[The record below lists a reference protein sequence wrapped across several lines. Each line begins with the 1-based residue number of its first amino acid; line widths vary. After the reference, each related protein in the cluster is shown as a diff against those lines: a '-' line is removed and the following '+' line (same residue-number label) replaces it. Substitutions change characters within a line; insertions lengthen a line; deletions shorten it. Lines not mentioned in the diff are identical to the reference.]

1 MKIIITTFLFLLL
14 TASATLNAQNEVP
27 GAEDHKLISRYP
39 GSLLLGYDVQEYD
52 KYKIA
57 TGPVTGYRHIDDW
70 LEVEGKVTR
79 IYYALKSDRS
89 VTEVFL
95 NYKNALKKNGLKIL
109 AEGFFK
115 NSNVAKTFG
124 GRAWLGVYHTANQLP
139 TGMDILVG
147 SATSSGSAFVAGE
160 LNNNNGTA
168 YVAVSL
174 TQYSDN
180 EVRYVIDVV
189 EAAGVEDDY
198 VKVNAEIMK
207 NKIEAEGKIAL
218 YGIYFDTDKATLKP
232 ESAPTIKEIVT
243 LLNNNPKLSVY
254 IVGHTDMTGSFEH
267 NIELSKR
274 RASAVVTE
282 LISVHKIKSS
292 RLFSEGVGPLS
303 PIATNENESG
313 RKLNRRVE
321 LVAKIK

>member
-1 MKIIITTFLFLLL
+1 MKRLIYLMLLFLM
-14 TASATLNAQNEVP
+14 TACIPLNAQSEVP

-52 KYKIA
+52 RYKIA
-57 TGPVTGYRHIDDW
+57 IGPVTGYRHIDDW

-95 NYKNALKKNGLKIL
+95 NYQNALKKNGFEIL
-109 AEGFFK
+109 AEGYFK

-139 TGMDILVG
+139 TGMDLLVG
-147 SATSSGSAFVAGE
+147 SATSSGSAFVAGK
-160 LNNNNGTA
+160 LNKNDGTA

-174 TQYSDN
+174 TQYSS
-180 EVRYVIDVV
+180 EVVRYVIDIIEV
-189 EAAGVEDDY
+189 AGVEDDFIE
-198 VKVNAEIMK
+198 VNAEVMK
-207 NKIEAEGKIAL
+207 NKIDAEGKIAL

-243 LLNNNPKLSVY
+243 LLKNNSKLNVY
-254 IVGHTDMTGSFEH
+254 IVGHTDMTGSFDH
-267 NIELSKR
+267 NMSLSEKR
-274 RASAVVTE
+274 AKSVVTE
-282 LISVHKIKSS
+282 LVNKHGIAAS
-292 RLFSEGVGPLS
+292 RLTGKGAGPLA
-303 PIATNENESG
+303 PISSNKTEAG
-313 RKLNRRVE
+313 KKLNRRVE
-321 LVAKIK
+321 LVGK

>member
-1 MKIIITTFLFLLL
+1 MKIITRTVLFLLI
-14 TASATLNAQNEVP
+14 TAFVTLNAQSEVP

-52 KYKIA
+52 RYKIA
-57 TGPVTGYRHIDDW
+57 IGPVTGYRHIDDW

-89 VTEVFL
+89 VTEVFF
-95 NYKNALKKNGLKIL
+95 NYQNALKKNGFEIL

-147 SATSSGSAFVAGE
+147 SATSSGSAFVAGK
-160 LNNNNGTA
+160 LSNNNGTA
-168 YVAVSL
+168 YVAISL
-174 TQYSDN
+174 TQYSAHV
-180 EVRYVIDVV
+180 VRYVVDIV

-207 NKIEAEGKIAL
+207 NKIDAEGKIAL
-218 YGIYFDTDKATLKP
+218 YGIYFDTDKATLKS
-232 ESAPTIKEIVT
+232 ESFPTIKEIVS
-243 LLNNNPKLSVY
+243 LLNTNPQLNVY
-254 IVGHTDMTGSFEH
+254 IVGHTDMTGSLEH
-267 NIELSKR
+267 NISLSGERAMSVVNEL
-274 RASAVVTE
+274 VTKY
-282 LISVHKIKSS
+282 KINKS
-292 RLFSEGVGPLS
+292 RLTPKGVGPLA
-303 PIATNENESG
+303 PISSNKTEAG

-321 LVAKIK
+321 LVGKL